1 MKKIIYISGSISGVK
16 DFYKNFAEAEEKL
29 QKRGCNVINPAR
41 LNDIFPEA
49 LPYGAYMQACLAL
62 LPYADAIYLL
72 KGWEKSAGAQMELK
86 VARSLGLLIYEGEF
100 EELRG

>member
-1 MKKIIYISGSISGVK
+1 MKGIIYISGPIAGVE
-16 DFYKNFAEAEEKL
+16 DFHEKFAAAEKELEGK
-29 QKRGCNVINPAR
+29 GYAVINPAR

-62 LPYADAIYLL
+62 LPYANAVYLL

-86 VARSLGLLIYEGEF
+86 IARSLGLLIYEEEF
-100 EELRG
+100 EELMG

>member
-1 MKKIIYISGSISGVK
+1 MKGIIYISGPIAGVE
-16 DFYKNFAEAEEKL
+16 DFHEKFAAAEKELEGK
-29 QKRGCNVINPAR
+29 GYAVINPAR
-41 LNDIFPEA
+41 LNDILPI

-86 VARSLGLLIYEGEF
+86 VAQSLDLLIYEEEF
-100 EELRG
+100 KELVG